1 MKPVHVCLVA
11 LLICFNLHSQTTL
24 FPFGSSWKYLD
35 DGSDQST
42 AWRAVGFDDAAWKS
56 GISPLGF
63 GDGDEATVTKTTP
76 VTTYFRKVVNI
87 QNPSQYNKIILE
99 FKRDDG
105 SVIFING
112 TKRSSSNMPSTVTY
126 LTNASTIAGSDGN
139 TITTVVLSPTYFVN
153 GNNTIAVEVHQ
164 AIDATVD
171 LSFDF
176 QLKGNLPPLAKAG
189 TDKTIKLPTNTILL
203 DGASSTDPDGTIKKY
218 AWTKVSG
225 PATGTLANA
234 ATSQA
239 TASDLSEGIYVY
251 RLTVTDNIGALGK
264 DDVTITVS
272 SNLLFV
278 DWKNTTFPS
287 DGLPDGRRFAN
298 DRLRSSTAYDAFN
311 RIIVN
316 DKLKIVVDS
325 NVPVDPAVSSAQ
337 YHYRAEFTEWPW
349 RIHLPE
355 GTEQWF
361 GWSYYFSADYVRGVT
376 PITIFQNHAAA
387 VSDSHP
393 LFQLELSR
401 PGQIKGALGGEIQV
415 VNICSEPKVRKL
427 TAFRPKPGD
436 RVDIICH
443 VVYGRGDKGLLEF
456 WFNGVQVH
464 SQIGSNIFAAPEN
477 WGGNNKWGIYHHS
490 WDEPLKVQQDI
501 AAGHT
506 KFELLMGNLRQITR
520 APNDPA
526 YLSNSKS
533 LVDPA
538 QDVTTPS
545 SARTDQSLSD
555 TNKDETPI
563 QDGLYA
569 YPSPVRRGD
578 DIQLKGDVG
587 QTFEVAMINQSGQLM
602 KKLSITDSGVIATD
616 DLPSGLYILRAV
628 GGNQNQIVKIIVT
641 E

>member
-11 LLICFNLHSQTTL
+11 LLICFNVHSQTTV

-42 AWRAVGFDDAAWKS
+42 AWRAVGFDAAAWKS
-56 GISPLGF
+56 GASPLGF
-63 GDGDEATVTKTTP
+63 GDGDEATVTKSQP
-76 VTTYFRKVVNI
+76 ITTYFRKVVNI
-87 QNPSQYNKIILE
+87 QNPLQYNKIILE

-105 SVIFING
+105 SVIYING
-112 TKRSSSNMPSTVTY
+112 TMRSRTNLPTTVTY
-126 LTNASTIAGSDGN
+126 LTNAKSIATNDGHS
-139 TITTVVLSPTYFVN
+139 ITTVSLSPSYFVN

-164 AIDATVD
+164 AVDANVD

-176 QLKGNLPPLAKAG
+176 QLKGNIAPTAKAG
-189 TDKTIKLPTNTILL
+189 TDKTIKLPNNSILL
-203 DGASSTDPDGTIKKY
+203 DGSASSDPDGSIKKY

-225 PATGTLANA
+225 PASGTLANA
-234 ATSQA
+234 ATAQV
-239 TASDLSEGIYVY
+239 TASDLSEGVYVY
-251 RLTVTDNIGALGK
+251 RLTVTDNNGATGK
-264 DDVTITVS
+264 DDVTVSVS
-272 SNLLFV
+272 SNMLFV

-311 RIIVN
+311 RVIVN
-316 DKLKIVVDS
+316 DKLKIVVDA

-349 RIHLPE
+349 RINLPE

-376 PITIFQNHAAA
+376 AITIFQNHAAA

-443 VVYGRGDKGLLEF
+443 VVYGRDAKGLLEF
-456 WFNGVQVH
+456 WINGVQVH
-464 SQIGSNIFAAPEN
+464 SQVGSNIFAAPEN

-490 WDEPLKVQQDI
+490 WTDPLKVQMDI

-506 KFELLMGNLRQITR
+506 KFELMMGNLRQITR
-520 APNDPA
+520 APSDPA

-533 LVDPA
+533 MVDPS
-538 QDVTTPS
+538 QDLTSTTV
-545 SARTDQSLSD
+545 SARTGESSMESEMEEPSLDRFS
-555 TNKDETPI
+555 
-563 QDGLYA
+563 A
-569 YPSPVRRGD
+569 YPSPVKQGD
-578 DIQLKGDVG
+578 NINIRWNNQ
-587 QTFEVAMINQSGQLM
+587 QTFELHMINQAGQLLKRISM
-602 KKLSITDSGVIATD
+602 QGNGIVTTD
-616 DLPSGLYILRAV
+616 DIPSGFYIL
-628 GGNQNQIVKIIVT
+628 
-641 E
+641 